1 MILFFSDIKYGDTR
15 SAFKMMSP
23 LLNVLKKKNSI
34 ILAPNS
40 LKYVS
45 EGIISFPSPFYKSK
59 LLPLRLLSEMLMPI
73 LAFLKLFSHK
83 RKQIKK
89 IHKIIIYSPSIFN
102 CLLLIFIKTFFRQK
116 ILTYL
121 ILRDIFPD
129 WAIDT
134 GVIKNKYIIYFFR
147 FFAQLQFTSF
157 DYIGVEDDSSVEY
170 LKKNYK
176 LRGKVEVLRNW
187 VPETNYLKTR
197 SVNYSSNIKLYKNRL
212 NVLYAG
218 NLGPAQNS
226 ENLFKAF
233 HLISGELD
241 HDLSIHVFGHGLDYK
256 KLSKYSINKN
266 FLEIIFWG
274 SISSEECDEIMKK
287 CNGAF
292 FCLNSNLITNNI
304 PGKYMNYIKFSLPV
318 FAVVNKNNPV
328 LNQINVNNIGVAIS
342 DTSIDDI
349 ALGFIRYINKLLD
362 KKFSDPRKIFNKNY
376 SFKSAAK
383 PILNWLE

>member
-15 SAFKMMSP
+15 SAFKMMLP
-23 LLNVLKKKNSI
+23 LLNVVKKKNSI

-40 LKYVS
+40 LQYVS
-45 EGIISFPSPFYKSK
+45 EGIVSFTSPFYKSK
-59 LLPLRLLSEMLMPI
+59 LLPLRLLSEVLMPI
-73 LAFLKLFSHK
+73 LAFLKLLSLK

-89 IHKIIIYSPSIFN
+89 IDKIIIYSPSIFT

-116 ILTYL
+116 ILSYL

-129 WAIDT
+129 WAVDA
-134 GVIKNKYIIYFFR
+134 GVIKNKYLISFFR

-157 DYIGVEDDSSVEY
+157 DYIGVEDASSLVY
-170 LKKNYK
+170 LKKKYK

-187 VPETNYLKTR
+187 VPETNYPKTR
-197 SVNYSSNIKLYKNRL
+197 SINYSSKIKLYKNRL
-212 NVLYAG
+212 NVIYTG

-233 HLISGELD
+233 HFISGKLN
-241 HDLSIHVFGHGLDYK
+241 HDLSIHIFGHGLEYQ
-256 KLSKYSINKN
+256 KLRKYSIKKK

-274 SISSEECDEIMKK
+274 SISSEECDEIIKK
-287 CNGAF
+287 CDGAF

-318 FAVVNKNNPV
+318 FAVVKKNNPIF
-328 LNQINVNNIGVAIS
+328 NQINVNNIGVAIS
-342 DTSIDDI
+342 DTSVDDI
-349 ALGFIRYINKLLD
+349 ALGFLRYIHKLLD

-376 SFKSAAK
+376 SFKNAAK
-383 PILNWLE
+383 PILDWLE